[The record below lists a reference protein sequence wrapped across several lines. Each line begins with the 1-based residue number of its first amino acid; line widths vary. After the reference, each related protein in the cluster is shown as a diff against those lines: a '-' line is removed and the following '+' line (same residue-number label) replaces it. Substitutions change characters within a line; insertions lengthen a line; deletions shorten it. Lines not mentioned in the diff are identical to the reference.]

1 MNTLSYVKG
10 FRAFRTYTNACKE
23 IHIITGMQN
32 IAVQAFLIPKSYMTL
47 GIMLCS
53 LKIQT

>member
-10 FRAFRTYTNACKE
+10 FRAFRTYTNACKV